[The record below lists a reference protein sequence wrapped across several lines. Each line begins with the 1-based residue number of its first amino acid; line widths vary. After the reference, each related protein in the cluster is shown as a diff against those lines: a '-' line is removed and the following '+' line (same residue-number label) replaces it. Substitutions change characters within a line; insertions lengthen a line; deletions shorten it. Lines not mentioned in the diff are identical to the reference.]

1 MTRVLV
7 VDDDPSL
14 LRALRIGLDAR
25 GFEVIVAYTGAE
37 GLSRAAQAMPHL
49 IVLDLGLPDID
60 GVEVC
65 RRLRQWTEVP
75 VIVLSALDSEDR
87 KVLALDSGADDYITK
102 PFGMQ
107 ELEARLRVALRHAAA
122 RNPSSAPATRSV
134 GPIHVDIASRMVV
147 VGTTPI
153 ELTAREFDLLA
164 YLARNAGKVCTHRT
178 ILRQVW
184 GPGYGNE
191 THYLR
196 VYASRLRHKLGD
208 EAGPLLRTCPGVGYQ
223 LVDER
228 PTRLPGGSVAV
239 TADPL
244 GGGAAERSDSGRAGP
259 RDPGTVAPPDYEGA
273 EPLGGG
279 GMGPPG
285 QAAGEPPAGG
295 GMGPPG
301 QGAGEPPGGGG
312 AEPPGGGGQLDGGY

>member
-7 VDDDPSL
+7 VDDDPAL
-14 LRALRIGLDAR
+14 LRTLRIGLEAR
-25 GFEVIVAYTGAE
+25 GFEVIVARTGAE

-49 IVLDLGLPDID
+49 VVLDLGLPDID

-75 VIVLSALDSEDR
+75 VIVLSALDNEDR
-87 KVLALDSGADDYITK
+87 KVLALDGGADDYVTK

-122 RNPSSAPATRSV
+122 RNPSPAPATLTV
-134 GPIHVDIASRMVV
+134 GPIFVDVGSRVV
-147 VGTTPI
+147 KVGEAPV

-164 YLARNAGKVCTHRT
+164 YLARNVGKVCTHRT
-178 ILRQVW
+178 ILHEVW

-196 VYASRLRHKLGD
+196 VYASRLRRKLGD
-208 EAGPLLRTCPGVGYQ
+208 EGGPLLRTNPGVGYQ

-228 PTRLPGGSVAV
+228 PTQ
-239 TADPL
+239 
-244 GGGAAERSDSGRAGP
+244 
-259 RDPGTVAPPDYEGA
+259 
-273 EPLGGG
+273 
-279 GMGPPG
+279 PPG
-285 QAAGEPPAGG
+285 AGGG

-301 QGAGEPPGGGG
+301 QGAGEPPGAEGGGMGPPGQGAGEPPGAGG
-312 AEPPGGGGQLDGGY
+312 AEPPGGGGQPDGGY

>member
-1 MTRVLV
+1 VTRVLV
-7 VDDDPSL
+7 VDDDPAL
-14 LRALRIGLDAR
+14 LRALRIGLEAR
-25 GFEVIVAYTGAE
+25 GFEVIVALTGAE
-37 GLSRAAQAMPHL
+37 GLSRAAQATPQL
-49 IVLDLGLPDID
+49 VVLDLGLPDID

-87 KVLALDSGADDYITK
+87 KVLALDSGADDYVTK

-122 RNPSSAPATRSV
+122 RNPSPATATLTV
-134 GPIHVDIASRMVV
+134 GPVVVDVASRVV
-147 VGTTPI
+147 RVSGVPV

-178 ILRQVW
+178 ILREVW

-208 EAGPLLRTCPGVGYQ
+208 QGGPLLRTNPGVGYQ
-223 LVDER
+223 LVDEPPAR
-228 PTRLPGGSVAV
+228 RTGPGSGSPRHGGHETSGA
-239 TADPL
+239 
-244 GGGAAERSDSGRAGP
+244 GGAAGLQRS
-259 RDPGTVAPPDYEGA
+259 
-273 EPLGGG
+273 EPCGGG

-285 QAAGEPPAGG
+285 QGG
-295 GMGPPG
+295 IGPL
-301 QGAGEPPGGGG
+301 GGGG
-312 AEPPGGGGQLDGGY
+312 AEPPDAGGQADGGNWEPPGR

>member
-7 VDDDPSL
+7 VDDAPAL
-14 LRALRIGLDAR
+14 LRALRIGLEAR
-25 GFEVIVAYTGAE
+25 GFDVVVAHTGAE

-49 IVLDLGLPDID
+49 VVLDLGLPDID
-60 GVEVC
+60 GVDVC
-65 RRLRQWTEVP
+65 RRLRQWTDVP

-87 KVLALDSGADDYITK
+87 KVLALDSGADDYVTK

-107 ELEARLRVALRHAAA
+107 ELEARLRVALRHSAA
-122 RNPSSAPATRSV
+122 RDPSAAPATLTV
-134 GPIHVDIASRMVV
+134 GPIHID
-147 VGTTPI
+147 VGARLVKVAGTAI

-178 ILRQVW
+178 ILREVW

-208 EAGPLLRTCPGVGYQ
+208 KAGPLLRTNPGIGYQ

-228 PTRLPGGSVAV
+228 PTQPPGAAGGVGAPGHGGELPGA
-239 TADPL
+239 
-244 GGGAAERSDSGRAGP
+244 GGVD
-259 RDPGTVAPPDYEGA
+259 PPDGDGHEEG
-273 EPLGGG
+273 GT
-279 GMGPPG
+279 
-285 QAAGEPPAGG
+285 
-295 GMGPPG
+295 
-301 QGAGEPPGGGG
+301 
-312 AEPPGGGGQLDGGY
+312 AEPPGGGGHPGWNWEPAG

>member
-7 VDDDPSL
+7 VDDDPAL

-25 GFEVIVAYTGAE
+25 GFDVIVARTGSE
-37 GLSRAAQAMPHL
+37 GLSRAAQATPEL
-49 IVLDLGLPDID
+49 IVLDLGLPDLD

-87 KVLALDSGADDYITK
+87 KVLALDSGADDYVTK

-122 RNPSSAPATRSV
+122 RDPSSALVTMTV
-134 GPIHVDIASRMVV
+134 GPISLDLAARVVEVGGRPVD
-147 VGTTPI
+147 
-153 ELTAREFDLLA
+153 LTAREFDLLA
-164 YLARNAGKVCTHRT
+164 FLARNAGKVCTHRT
-178 ILRQVW
+178 ILREVW

-196 VYASRLRHKLGD
+196 VYASRLRRKLGE
-208 EAGPLLRTCPGVGYQ
+208 EAGPLLRTNPGVGYQ

-228 PTRLPGGSVAV
+228 PGQ
-239 TADPL
+239 
-244 GGGAAERSDSGRAGP
+244 
-259 RDPGTVAPPDYEGA
+259 
-273 EPLGGG
+273 
-279 GMGPPG
+279 PPG
-285 QAAGEPPAGG
+285 SG
-295 GMGPPG
+295 
-301 QGAGEPPGGGG
+301 GGGG
-312 AEPPGGGGQLDGGY
+312 ACHDVAEPGAGDSEPPDAGGV